1 MINGDIPCHVIF
13 YSKKKKKF
21 RSIDYFYLG
30 FEIYLNFAFN
40 DNSGINYLFNSLIF
54 EDRKWM
60 NIANIEKWVVFFSEY
75 ISIKCYYD

>member
-1 MINGDIPCHVIF
+1 MINGDILCHVIF

-21 RSIDYFYLG
+21 RSIDYFYFG
-30 FEIYLNFAFN
+30 FEIYLNFIFN

-60 NIANIEKWVVFFSEY
+60 NIANIEKWVFFSEY